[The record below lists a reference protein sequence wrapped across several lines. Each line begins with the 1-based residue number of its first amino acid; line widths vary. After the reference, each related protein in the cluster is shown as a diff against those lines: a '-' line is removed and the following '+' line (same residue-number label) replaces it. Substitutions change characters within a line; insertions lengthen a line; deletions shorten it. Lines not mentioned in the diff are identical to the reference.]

1 MRGNV
6 INGGRFVGSRGCR
19 KSLEGALRHVSRGSG
34 TVNYASY
41 CQIALTM
48 TNALHTS
55 PNRVLVV
62 DNDAGQI
69 AEYVACL
76 GEDFEADNSTDTLTG
91 LEKVFLGEETDVEH
105 NPRFEVHSRNQGD
118 TAVEAVEH
126 ALERKQPFS
135 AVILE
140 LDLPPGIGGIET
152 AQQIRAL
159 DPYVNIV
166 IVSGSSDANPENLGK
181 KIPPSDKVFFF
192 RKPFHGVECRQLAAA
207 LCGKWH
213 ADLALRLANEDLE
226 RRVEERTAALQKIAY
241 FDIVTRLP
249 NQLLLIEELKNLIS
263 TGEDKEG
270 DTVVVLLDIDRFS
283 FINETMGYDSGT
295 ELLRSIA
302 NRLSRTFAEDNGG
315 EGAIVGRSGADEFA
329 VLVPGIESDFEIREL
344 AEIVKKAVEEPFLI
358 NGRDLF
364 LKAAVGVSW
373 HPVHGRDAKSVF
385 RCAEAAL
392 HRSMRSIDHVI
403 TYYHNEMRY
412 RARHKFDLE
421 AELRGA
427 IDSGQII
434 AHYQPQQSTSTG
446 ELAGV
451 EALARWIRPDGSMVP
466 PSDFVPLS
474 EEMGISDVL
483 FESIMRTVC
492 RDVATWRSQGDWEIP
507 VSVNLSAHQLRNRD
521 LVSLIK
527 GILSSTEVDKRFINL
542 ELTETV
548 LLEDLTIAQPVLND
562 LATYGVGIHID
573 DFGTGYSSLSYLAQ
587 LPVQTIKIDQAFVAQ
602 LSDPDANT
610 KVVEAIIA
618 LGKAMELEVVAEGVE
633 TDQQYAA
640 VRRLGCDLAQGYF
653 IAKPMPAAQLREW
666 HGGYEDT
673 QSLKHGSTVID
684 IDKARQ

>member
-1 MRGNV
+1 
-6 INGGRFVGSRGCR
+6 
-19 KSLEGALRHVSRGSG
+19 
-34 TVNYASY
+34 
-41 CQIALTM
+41 M
-48 TNALHTS
+48 TNALHPS

-62 DNDAGQI
+62 DNDASQI

-118 TAVEAVEH
+118 TAVEAVQH
-126 ALERKQPFS
+126 ALERKQPFA

-181 KIPPSDKVFFF
+181 KIPPADKVFFF

-241 FDIVTRLP
+241 FDVVTRLP

-283 FINETMGYDSGT
+283 FINETMGYDAGT

-344 AEIVKKAVEEPFLI
+344 AEIVKNAVEEPFLI

-392 HRSMRSIDHVI
+392 HRSMRSIDHLI

-451 EALARWIRPDGSMVP
+451 EALARWIRPDGSVVP

-527 GILSSTEVDKRFINL
+527 GILSSTEVDKRLINL

-587 LPVQTIKIDQAFVAQ
+587 LPVQTIKIDQAFIAQ
-602 LSDPDANT
+602 LSDTDANT

-618 LGKAMELEVVAEGVE
+618 LGKAMDLEVVAEGVE